1 MVKTKPYIRCIDAQT
16 FNRKLNL
23 KKIKKIIKKKEYYLK
38 IIVMIK
44 KYPL

>member
-23 KKIKKIIKKKEYYLK
+23 KKKKKKKKKNITLK
-38 IIVMIK
+38 
-44 KYPL
+44 